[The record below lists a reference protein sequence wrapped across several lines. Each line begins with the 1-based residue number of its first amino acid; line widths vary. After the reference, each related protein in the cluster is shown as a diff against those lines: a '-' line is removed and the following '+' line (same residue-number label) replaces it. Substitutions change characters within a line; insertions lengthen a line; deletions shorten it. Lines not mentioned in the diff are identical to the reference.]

1 MSEFTRESIQIARL
15 EEQFSAIRQ
24 DMDEMSSQMVALQ
37 SQLSEVL
44 AKLNEA
50 KGGWRV
56 LMMLGGAAAGV
67 GAGLSWILQHV
78 RLQ

>member
-1 MSEFTRESIQIARL
+1 MQEITKDSLQLARL
-15 EEQFSAIRQ
+15 EEQFASVRRDVEDLQ
-24 DMDEMSSQMVALQ
+24 DKMAGLHE
-37 SQLSEVL
+37 QLAEVL

-56 LMMLGGAAAGV
+56 LMLLGGAAAGV
-67 GAGLSWILQHV
+67 GASLSWVLQHV